1 MTRMSSFPEQDPDPY
16 RFLSPA
22 EIKAMEMENEYI
34 KCRNALMRAMSNLAR
49 GYRGCPERSCRRARR
64 CRGDSSHDCL
74 TLVRRIPLSY
84 EQQNNAIE
92 DIYQAVRRRRRE
104 SRGRK
109 ESRG

>member
-1 MTRMSSFPEQDPDPY
+1 MSSFLKHDPDPY

-22 EIKAMEMENEYI
+22 EIKAVEMESEYT
-34 KCRNALMRAMSNLAR
+34 KCRNALMRAMSNLVR
-49 GYRGCPERSCRRARR
+49 GYRGCPLRDCRRARR

-74 TLVRRIPLSY
+74 TLVRRIPLSH